1 MSKCYQNR
9 EQKSVY
15 NLIPFVPNN
24 AIYRR
29 ILEEGLKHCGIVLL
43 VVRNGLNL
51 DASAYALLEKL
62 EPYQLSKGEA
72 SEWPG
77 TVLFDDSA
85 VVYRFE
91 YVHAVFEIIRN
102 AADSFYDWKQPG
114 LPEDLCLLR
123 SNEDPWFV
131 TIAHEQD
138 CYFELTQTE
147 AEIAQSFI
155 ADLGKLILQ
164 ST

>member
-1 MSKCYQNR
+1 MCCQNR
-9 EQKSVY
+9 EKKNIY
-15 NLIPFVPNN
+15 NLIPFVPNGV
-24 AIYRR
+24 IYRR
-29 ILEEGLKHCGIVLL
+29 ILEEGLKHCGIILL

-51 DASAYALLEKL
+51 DASGYAILGKL
-62 EPYQLSKGEA
+62 KPYQLCKGEE

-85 VVYRFE
+85 VVYRFK
-91 YVHAVFEIIRN
+91 YVHAVFEIIRDV
-102 AADSFYDWKQPG
+102 ADSFCDWEQPN

-131 TIAHEQD
+131 TISHEQD

-147 AEIAQSFI
+147 AEIIQSSF